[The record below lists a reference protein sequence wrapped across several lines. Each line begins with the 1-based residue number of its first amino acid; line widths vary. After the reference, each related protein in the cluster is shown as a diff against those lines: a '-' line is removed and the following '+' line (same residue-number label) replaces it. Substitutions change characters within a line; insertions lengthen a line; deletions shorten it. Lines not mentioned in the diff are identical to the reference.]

1 MQVFKLAAC
10 LLDHLGQ
17 FLNPLDEIV
26 RMNRASDYHQ
36 TGQEG
41 EGPGGIILGEHFSE
55 AVNDIGVCV
64 NHDSLEIEV
73 DSAHVLAEQDPDDL
87 VQLSVDQ
94 LTLGVNAAVK
104 ELPGGGAGESPLVC
118 GGWDYGGEQVSDD
131 KCR

>member
-26 RMNRASDYHQ
+26 RMNRASNYHQ

-55 AVNDIGVCV
+55 AVENKPTATADYIV
-64 NHDSLEIEV
+64 SF
-73 DSAHVLAEQDPDDL
+73 LANPAFRN
-87 VQLSVDQ
+87 SIS
-94 LTLGVNAAVK
+94 
-104 ELPGGGAGESPLVC
+104 SPNRC
-118 GGWDYGGEQVSDD
+118 D
-131 KCR
+131 KKDFGR